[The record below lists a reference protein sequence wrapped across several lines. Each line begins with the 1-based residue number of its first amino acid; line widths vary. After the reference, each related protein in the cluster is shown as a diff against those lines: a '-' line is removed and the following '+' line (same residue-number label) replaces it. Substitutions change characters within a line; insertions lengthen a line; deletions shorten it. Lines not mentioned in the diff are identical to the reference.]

1 MKSVFLYDFMIKSI
15 VIIPTYNE
23 AENVI
28 DIINKVLSLP
38 VSFDILIVD
47 DNSPDG
53 TASLVN
59 ELIRKIDNK
68 VYIINRPTKA
78 GLGKAYKE
86 GFLWALEKQYKY
98 IFEMD
103 ADFSHDP
110 NDLIRI
116 FNNLTDYDVVI
127 GSRYVDGIN
136 VVNWPLSR
144 IILSYFASIYSRI
157 VTGMP
162 VKDATSGFVGYKSEV
177 LKSIDLK
184 SLVFNGYA
192 FQIELKF
199 KSYLN
204 KFKILEIPIIFK
216 DRVYGDSKM
225 NSSIIFE
232 AVLGLITMR
241 LKSFFKRL

>member
-1 MKSVFLYDFMIKSI
+1 MIKSI

-28 DIINKVLSLP
+28 NIINKVLSLP

-68 VYIINRPTKA
+68 IYIINRPNKV

-86 GFLWALEKQYKY
+86 GFQWALEKQYEY

-103 ADFSHDP
+103 ADFSHNP
-110 NDLIRI
+110 SDLIRM

-157 VTGMP
+157 ITGMP
-162 VKDATSGFVGYKSEV
+162 VKDATSGFVGFKSEV
-177 LKSIDLK
+177 LKTIDLN

-232 AVLGLITMR
+232 AVFGLITMR

>member
-127 GSRYVDGIN
+127 GSRYIDGIN

-157 VTGMP
+157 ITGMP
-162 VKDATSGFVGYKSEV
+162 VKDATSGFVGYKSKV

>member
-1 MKSVFLYDFMIKSI
+1 MQ
-15 VIIPTYNE
+15 T
-23 AENVI
+23 
-28 DIINKVLSLP
+28 
-38 VSFDILIVD
+38 
-47 DNSPDG
+47 
-53 TASLVN
+53 
-59 ELIRKIDNK
+59 
-68 VYIINRPTKA
+68 
-78 GLGKAYKE
+78 
-86 GFLWALEKQYKY
+86 
-98 IFEMD
+98 
-103 ADFSHDP
+103 FSHDP
-110 NDLIRI
+110 NDLVRM

-157 VTGMP
+157 ITGMP
-162 VKDATSGFVGYKSEV
+162 VKDATSGFVGYKSKV

-232 AVLGLITMR
+232 AVFGLITMR